1 MGRIMQEALIENIG
15 DFMAVEAGYIDSS
28 AIRKIKLELLV
39 DTGAALLCLPL
50 SIISK
55 LGLLKGEIKTAMTSN
70 GTIDRQTY
78 KGASVTIMGRSTTLD
93 VMELPEETPPL
104 LGYIALEALDL
115 YPNPREQKL
124 EGNPLYHGK
133 MVIDL
138 L

>member
-1 MGRIMQEALIENIG
+1 MGKILQEALIENIG
-15 DFMAVEAGYIDSS
+15 DFMAVEAGFIDKASVRS
-28 AIRKIKLELLV
+28 NKLELLV

-50 SIISK
+50 SVIKK
-55 LGLLKGEIKTAMTSN
+55 LGLLKGEIKTAMTAN
-70 GTIDRQTY
+70 GKIDRQTY
-78 KGASVTIMGRSTTLD
+78 KGAGITIMGRSITLD

-115 YPNPREQKL
+115 YLNPKEQKL
-124 EGNPLYHGK
+124 EGNPRYQGK

>member
-1 MGRIMQEALIENIG
+1 MGKIMQEAIIENIG

-28 AIRKIKLELLV
+28 AIRKVKLELLV

-50 SIISK
+50 SIIKK
-55 LGLLKGEIKTAMTSN
+55 LGLLKGEVKTAMTAN
-70 GTIDRQTY
+70 GTIERQTY
-78 KGASVTIMGRSTTLD
+78 KGAGITIMGRSTTLD